1 VTAPP
6 GQPTTRLLLASVVF
20 VLFALLAV
28 VMQRSLLARLPL
40 AQPDLL
46 ALVVACGA
54 LARGPRVA
62 AVWGLLA
69 GMLADL
75 APPAGGVAGVWAFAF
90 ASTGFVVSLAAHADR
105 RGGRHPFRRT
115 TQDPHLPRPRLAHG
129 VAAAAGSV
137 IATFVHLAG
146 IAAIG
151 QPTPD
156 DVRSS
161 LVVPAVAA
169 AYAFVVGLAV
179 GRPLTRLLAPA
190 AGAAW

>member
-1 VTAPP
+1 VSTSP
-6 GQPTTRLLLASVVF
+6 GQPTPRLVLASVVF
-20 VLFALLAV
+20 FLFAVLALV
-28 VMQRSLLARLPL
+28 TQRSLLARLPL

-46 ALVVACGA
+46 AVVVSCGA

-75 APPAGGVAGVWAFAF
+75 APPAGGVAGVWAFGF
-90 ASTGFVVSLAAHADR
+90 ASAGFAVSLAAHVDR
-105 RGGRHPFRRT
+105 RGGRHPFR
-115 TQDPHLPRPRLAHG
+115 QSSHDPHLRRPRLAHG
-129 VAAAAGSV
+129 LAAAAVSV
-137 IATFVHLAG
+137 LATFVHLAG

-161 LVVPAVAA
+161 LVVPGVAA
-169 AYAFVVGLAV
+169 AYAFVVGLLA
-179 GRPLTRLLAPA
+179 GRPLTRLLAPP
-190 AGAAW
+190 AGIAW